1 MVRNLKSIL
10 YLLMLFSGG
19 VLAVQCILLFAVIGP
34 ITVMGIG
41 TLSQGL
47 VSWIFI
53 EIIMVGVILSVFSL
67 LCLRP
72 GFTLDPVKKISP
84 LLFPFIGGSICC
96 VEGIAS
102 INSSSAIVSGINS
115 SFTILIG
122 IQLFCLG
129 IISISAF
136 VAAKGHSYLVRY
148 VPNYFMLIFFLLLIP
163 PAFLMG
169 N

>member
-1 MVRNLKSIL
+1 MVWNFKSIL

-19 VLAVQCILLFAVIGP
+19 VLAVQCILLLAVIGP

-41 TLSQGL
+41 TLSQGM
-47 VSWIFI
+47 VSWILI
-53 EIIMVGVILSVFSL
+53 EIIMVCAILSVFSI

-72 GFTLDPVKKISP
+72 GFALDPVKKISP
-84 LLFPFIGGSICC
+84 LLFPFLGGSIFCI
-96 VEGIAS
+96 EGIAS
-102 INSSSAIVSGINS
+102 INLSSAIVSGISS

-136 VAAKGHSYLVRY
+136 VAAKGNSYLVRY
-148 VPNYFMLIFFLLLIP
+148 VPNYFVLIFFLLLIP
-163 PAFLMG
+163 PAFLIG